1 VLESEAAR
9 LLRALTAVAI
19 LCHCSSGSP
28 QVASNAAEGGE
39 AGEGGDG
46 TSGSGGADTGGA
58 ENSAGSPD
66 DGGRAGEPGSSAGG
80 AENTAGSAGDGGA
93 AGQSAETR
101 FILGADIS
109 GVQEAV
115 DGGATFVDTD
125 GVSKGML
132 ELLSNH
138 GFNTIRLRSFVEP
151 DALYGYA
158 NPTGEEQYK
167 KAEPYCDTAHTL
179 TFAQEIKE
187 AGMGF
192 LLDLHYSDNWA
203 DPGKQ
208 IIPEAWRGAATI
220 EELASEVR
228 SYTESVVRTL
238 VEGGARPDMVQLGNE
253 ITGGLLIHVPAAN
266 PEPDEWGNMNMVTNA
281 VNGSAANFDNLAL
294 LLKAGVE
301 GVDAVD
307 PTIDIML
314 HVENTNNFPAVRD
327 WVDDLRARGVKFDVL
342 GLSCYT
348 VFQGGPEIW
357 EDTFEALSESLD
369 GVSFAI
375 AEYNPERTR
384 ANRIM
389 RDLPDGRGL
398 GSFFWE
404 PTLSGSWGPSLFTVV
419 DGEYRANQAD
429 FAEFDDLRVE
439 LGL

>member
-1 VLESEAAR
+1 M
-9 LLRALTAVAI
+9 
-19 LCHCSSGSP
+19 LCHCSSEP
-28 QVASNAAEGGE
+28 PRTTSNAGEGGE
-39 AGEGGDG
+39 AGDGSSGRGG
-46 TSGSGGADTGGA
+46 TGSGGA
-58 ENSAGSPD
+58 ENGAGSPG
-66 DGGRAGEPGSSAGG
+66 DGGTAGEQVNSSGGS
-80 AENTAGSAGDGGA
+80 SAGDGG
-93 AGQSAETR
+93 GSGEPAEPR

-109 GVQEAV
+109 SVQEAAES
-115 DGGATFVDTD
+115 GATFVDTD

-132 ELLSNH
+132 EILGNH
-138 GFNTIRLRSFVEP
+138 GFNTVRLRSFVEP

-158 NPTGEEQYK
+158 NPTGEEQYR
-167 KAEPYCDTAHTL
+167 KAEPYCDSAHTL

-187 AGMGF
+187 AGMSF

-228 SYTESVVRTL
+228 SYTEGVVRAL

-253 ITGGLLIHVPAAN
+253 ITGGFLIHVPAAN
-266 PEPDEWGNMNMVTNA
+266 PEPDQWGNINMVTNA
-281 VNGSAANFDNLAL
+281 VNGSVADFDNLAL

-314 HVENTNNFPAVRD
+314 HVENTESFPAVRD

-348 VFQGGPEIW
+348 AFQGEPEIW

-369 GVSFAI
+369 GVSFVV

-384 ANRIM
+384 ANRII

-398 GSFFWE
+398 GTFFWE
-404 PTLSGSWGPSLFTVV
+404 PTQGGSWGAALFTLV
-419 DGEYRANQAD
+419 DGEYRANEAD
-429 FAEFDDLRVE
+429 FSEFDALRVE